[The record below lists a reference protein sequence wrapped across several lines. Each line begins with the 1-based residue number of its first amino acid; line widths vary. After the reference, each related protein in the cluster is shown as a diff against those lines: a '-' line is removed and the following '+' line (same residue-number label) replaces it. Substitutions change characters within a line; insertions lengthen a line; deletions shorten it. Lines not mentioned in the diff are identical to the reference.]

1 MSLKL
6 ETMSFLIRG
15 NYRCLYKSMTRPWL
29 IRMWDR
35 SLSLKR
41 SMRMHTD
48 WTCQLSGRY
57 ILQVTGI
64 VVQEGHIVTSAHV
77 VGVVCPLA
85 YALVSPQRF
94 GRVFEHDPLVVCHA
108 EGGD

>member
-1 MSLKL
+1 
-6 ETMSFLIRG
+6 
-15 NYRCLYKSMTRPWL
+15 
-29 IRMWDR
+29 
-35 SLSLKR
+35 
-41 SMRMHTD
+41 MHTD

-57 ILQVTGI
+57 ILQVTAI

-77 VGVVCPLA
+77 VGVVCPLT
-85 YALVSPQRF
+85 YALVSPQRL